1 MKIVI
6 GCPFCYTVVM
16 YLDLNSGEIDNLAN
30 LSWNDL
36 PESWRLG
43 IEPFFAHGQAIAGS
57 EVASSTLWSY
67 TPTVTRVQ
75 LLSAAARGLTPAD
88 IPTAKAAPPPR
99 SRWRRILA
107 SIGGGILAI
116 FKYGAILLK
125 LGTFK
130 GALITMAISII
141 FYTWLFGPL
150 FAVGFVILLGIH
162 ETGHWLMAKRLGIA
176 TSFPVFIPGL
186 GALINMRQMPAT
198 VRQEAQMAIAGPAI
212 GGLASFGVIGLAY
225 LTHSGVWA
233 ALGYVGCFLNL
244 FNLLPVTPLDGGRV
258 MSAVNRWMNLVGLL
272 LLLGYIGL
280 TIFWFHNPYSLPILT
295 IIALVGA
302 FELFGRFRR
311 GRYAPQ
317 YFDIPLQ
324 IRVAIAS
331 AWVLLLGFLSFGVL
345 LSITQLAALH
355 QIANIG

>member
-1 MKIVI
+1 
-6 GCPFCYTVVM
+6 M
-16 YLDLNSGEIDNLAN
+16 YLNVNAGEIDNLAAM
-30 LSWNDL
+30 SWGNL
-36 PESWRLG
+36 PEEWRAG
-43 IEPFFAHGQAIAGS
+43 VEPFFIQGRQVAGGS
-57 EVASSTLWSY
+57 VNSAVLWGY
-67 TPTVTRVQ
+67 TPTAVRVQ
-75 LLSAAARGLTPAD
+75 LLSAAAKGLTPAD
-88 IPTAKAAPPPR
+88 VSSAKAPPKQR
-99 SRWRRILA
+99 SRWRSILA
-107 SIGGGILAI
+107 SIGGGVVAVL
-116 FKYGAILLK
+116 KYGALLLK

-150 FAVGFVILLGIH
+150 FAVGFVLLLGIH
-162 ETGHWLMAKRLGIA
+162 ETGHWLMARRLGIA

-258 MSAVNRWMNLVGLL
+258 MTAVNRWMNLVGLL
-272 LLLGYIGL
+272 LLVGYIGV
-280 TIFWFHNPYSLPILT
+280 TIFWLHNPYSLPILA

-317 YFDIPLQ
+317 YFDIPMR

-331 AWVLLLGFLSFGVL
+331 AWVLLLGTLSFGVL
-345 LSITQLAALH
+345 LSMTQLAALH
-355 QIANIG
+355 QIAKV